1 MEANFTEVPQNNGQD
16 QFGKQIVDALLHFLY
31 RIVYF
36 LFILPYGLWK
46 NAVIRMSKQRQ
57 NNALDVTTIKTD
69 YPFLSWFKRFLFE
82 FLFDGLILI
91 SWVIGFISFI
101 VFMVKMGSAFSYLG
115 FWRSLWL
122 ILVSLYSAYCGP
134 LLVTIIR
141 DLTTICVVMPM
152 RWVLSFWRRPAKTY
166 DLTHT
171 GVVKKD

>member
-1 MEANFTEVPQNNGQD
+1 MKANFTEVSQNNGQD

-69 YPFLSWFKRFLFE
+69 YPFFSWFKRFLFE